1 MNKLFYALYDLAN
14 SAYSMIVIT
23 FITSAYFANHI
34 VGDPQL
40 GAAYWQ
46 WTAGICGIVIAITGP
61 YLGAL
66 ADKKPKGKI
75 NFLQIFTLLCIITT
89 CLFWFSKPNPNYILF
104 TLIIFF
110 ISNYCYEVGSIF
122 YNSLLKKC
130 SNENDIGKTSGF
142 GFALGYIGS
151 VPVILLTLYIFVL
164 PETIP
169 FGLDKNNFEHI
180 RFIPFIV
187 AIWFFIFSLPMIYYF
202 KNKIVYEDNSD
213 PTPVLKKILG
223 LIWKNKFTST
233 GKFLFARMIYS
244 DALIVLIAG
253 GGVYASGVFGFTPA
267 ELLKLAIF
275 GNLVA
280 FIGVLLGGYLNDKFS
295 SKKIIL
301 VCIAVLTCTIFYGSL
316 IAETKTQFFYNVL
329 VISFFIG
336 SIQSASRVL
345 MTKLLDT
352 NDLGKGFGLFSF
364 SGRVTAFA
372 GPLMVGTLT
381 YLYSQRIG
389 FLSVSIFF
397 VLGFIMML
405 SVKNV

>member
-1 MNKLFYALYDLAN
+1 MSKLFYALYDLGN
-14 SAYSMIVIT
+14 SAYTMIIIT

-34 VGDPQL
+34 VGDPQI

-46 WTAGICGIVIAITGP
+46 WTAGICGIVIALTGP
-61 YLGAL
+61 FLGVM

-75 NFLQIFTLLCIITT
+75 NFLQLFTLICILTT
-89 CLFWFSKPNPNYILF
+89 CFFWFAKPNPNYILF

-110 ISNYCYEVGSIF
+110 ISNYCYEIGSIF
-122 YNSLLKKC
+122 YNSLLKSC
-130 SNENDIGKTSGF
+130 SNEKDIGKTSGF

-151 VPVILLTLYIFVL
+151 VPIILLTLYIFVL

-187 AIWFFIFSLPMIYYF
+187 AIWFFVFSLPMIYYF
-202 KNKIVYEDNSD
+202 KNKISYENNYESK
-213 PTPVLKKILG
+213 VSKNILEI
-223 LIWKNKFTST
+223 IWKNKFTST
-233 GKFLFARMIYS
+233 GKFLLARMIYS

-253 GGVYASGVFGFTPA
+253 GGVYASGVFGFTPG
-267 ELLKLAIF
+267 ELLKLAIA
-275 GNLVA
+275 GNIVA
-280 FIGVLLGGYLNDKFS
+280 FVGVLLGGYLNDKFS

-301 VCIAVLTCTIFYGSL
+301 TCIAVLTCTVFYGSL
-316 IAETKTQFFYNVL
+316 IAQTKSDFFYNVM

-336 SIQSASRVL
+336 SIQSASRVM
-345 MTKLLDT
+345 MTNLLNK

-364 SGRVTAFA
+364 SGRITAFA

-397 VLGFIMML
+397 IIGFIMML